1 LVNGNE
7 RELGHALQLPKQ
19 YSMVRI
25 EKGIINIHRLVQR
38 VIRLELQKQSKE
50 QQILSKAL
58 KLIYSAD
65 NSRGNDSHLMSIWDY
80 ASKYGELI
88 DHYSFKYVYDR
99 LKITSLH
106 LLAQNGRY
114 KTIKAILTYT
124 EKNHSNELTKI
135 INAIDI
141 FGNTPLHFAAK
152 SGNLDLVKYLIEE
165 KGADFNAPDND
176 GKIALHFAARW
187 AKLDVVKYLIE
198 EKGAD
203 FNAPDNDGKIALH
216 FAAESGELDLVKYL
230 IEEKG
235 ADFNTPD
242 NDGETPLHSAAS
254 WGTLDVVKYLIEE
267 KGADFN
273 ALDKCGKTPL
283 HSAAFAAGLGKLD
296 VVKYLKKK
304 RRRRYFFERDCF
316 PL

>member
-1 LVNGNE
+1 
-7 RELGHALQLPKQ
+7 
-19 YSMVRI
+19 MVRI

-106 LLAQNGRY
+106 LLAENGRY

-135 INAIDI
+135 INALDI
-141 FGNTPLHFAAK
+141 FGNTPLHSAAK

-176 GKIALHFAARW
+176 GETPLHSAASW
-187 AKLDVVKYLIE
+187 GTLDVL
-198 EKGAD
+198 
-203 FNAPDNDGKIALH
+203 
-216 FAAESGELDLVKYL
+216 KYL